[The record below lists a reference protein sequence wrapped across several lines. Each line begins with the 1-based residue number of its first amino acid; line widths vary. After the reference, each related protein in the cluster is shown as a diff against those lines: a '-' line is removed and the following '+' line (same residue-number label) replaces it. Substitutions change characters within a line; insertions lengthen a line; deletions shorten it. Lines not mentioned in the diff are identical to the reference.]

1 MSNTNIE
8 NAICDAVDI
17 LVSKAVEQAGYDRT
31 IQAMVLDCVDASI
44 GKYKIKYQDVVTYA
58 YSTNVDVSYSKNT
71 MVYVLIP
78 GNDNG
83 KDKTILGAVKKLGL
97 DYITVVDDADRYD
110 LDGTNI
116 IRQEGE
122 IGLSSYDGY
131 QTKHTVTIYDK
142 DSLDDQLNIDIRGAE
157 LYLKNNDN
165 ILCGAHVRTNLP
177 VAQRRQGNYGIIF
190 TLEFTNNVI
199 KTYILDIDA
208 IQGNPYQQSGKTR
221 QYRIF
226 PIDSENFVSINK
238 IELFVAQFPDNPEN
252 KKEPYDIF
260 FSQIELCGVYEYPE
274 SDLNSCHLSLL
285 TPQDR
290 YFDNINTKD
299 KTVQAQVRVKG
310 KVVDNTDIQF
320 YWFVESALIQVNSP
334 YYNSRGGVGWKC
346 INDKTGGAFD
356 SSKDKITIKKTEV
369 LAKELRYKCIAVYN
383 DIAMEAIVDI
393 VNYDAEYSI
402 ELYTSTGAVNFLPS
416 DESPSI
422 ECQVFDKNGV
432 LYNKTD
438 FAYYWGYE
446 EGGYQYSANDEEVD
460 LNIYKQVNLVT
471 INGFRT
477 YRCSVYSAVTLDLI
491 GTARINISNTLV
503 DEENMFFVRINDGQK
518 AFVYSESGIAP
529 TKDVQSPLTLT
540 PLSYVIL
547 NGAGNELEEE
557 EAKKWQPT
565 WKIPSSRTMLT
576 APNYSDGIV
585 SEEYTSYIG
594 KPTFSYDILDK
605 FDIKKDKNNIILEL
619 NNDELGKKIFAETSF
634 IFTKQGAAGTNGTEY
649 LVVVKPNGKF
659 DGVNEV
665 PKFAELSNRGFNFN
679 YENSLG
685 YLKAELY
692 KNGELIYTSIPK
704 VGEKTTSGVSTEGLP
719 ISATWSV
726 AKEKDDLSNL
736 IIDDGSWTVTK
747 PSSADY
753 SNEQKNN
760 KHNIVKVMFKYGD
773 SNVTEYYGFG
783 SVITKYCYSG
793 YDIQYVPYSG
803 FTDVLYASDGENP
816 KYASDPFELKVYYNN
831 KDVTDKRSYNWMILG
846 KNQNIK
852 FITKYDNGSYVE
864 DPEKQPGGI
873 LNGPS
878 HLFKVADKF
887 NGLDTDDAILVSIPQ
902 VGWIRIPVH
911 FSLDRFGNRG
921 INGWDG
927 NSITLDE
934 ENGIILAPQV
944 GSGYKD
950 ANNKFNGVLMGTV
963 KEYNSPATE
972 NGLFGFSEGTRSF
985 FVSSDNGKV
994 VLGKTGQGQIII
1006 DPGKDEYGRRKGA
1019 SIRSGNYD
1027 NIPDGDVNNS
1037 YIEYQYED
1045 PDTGVLNNHR
1055 FSSSDGMLQ
1064 VDAGTGVHNQG
1075 MIINLEIPY
1084 IHFGTGNFAVTP
1096 EGYMVAKGGGSIAG
1110 WKIGNNSLYKE
1121 TSEEGNTV
1129 GINSKWTETN
1139 KKAFWAGL
1147 DSYEIKSDSAGNP
1160 QKIYHPY
1167 FCVDWNGQLTAYN
1180 AVLMDI
1186 YTEKLKI
1193 GDENTYWEIY
1203 NNRLY
1208 HTGGNLSV
1216 EIRKD
1221 LLYVE
1226 DIISVQDDYFSVG
1239 KEVLKYQVLNNNIAT
1254 FNIKGA
1260 SDELQFT
1267 SSQTRD
1273 GGWSIGDNFGFF
1285 MRNTH
1290 FKSVTSLPSNP
1301 DPNTYYFIR
1310 E

>member
-346 INDKTGGAFD
+346 INDKIGGAFD

-383 DIAMEAIVDI
+383 DIAMEAMVDI

-432 LYNKTD
+432 LYDKTD

-518 AFVYSESGIAP
+518 AFVYSESGTAP

-557 EAKKWQPT
+557 EAKKWQPI

-594 KPTFSYDILDK
+594 KPTFSYDILEK

-679 YENSLG
+679 YDNSLG

-736 IIDDGSWTVTK
+736 IIDDNSWTVTK

-864 DPEKQPGGI
+864 DPEKQPGGT

-902 VGWIRIPVH
+902 VGWIRIPIH

-927 NSITLDE
+927 NSITLDKD
-934 ENGIILAPQV
+934 NGIILAPQV
-944 GSGYKD
+944 GAGYKD
-950 ANNKFNGVLMGTV
+950 ANNSFTGVLMGTV
-963 KEYNSPATE
+963 KEYNIPKQE
-972 NGLFGFSEGTRSF
+972 NGLFGFSEGARSF
-985 FVSSDNGKV
+985 FVSADDGKI
-994 VLGKTGQGQIII
+994 VLGKSNCGQIIL
-1006 DPGKDEYGRRKGA
+1006 DPASKNGA
-1019 SIRSGNYD
+1019 IIRSGKYD
-1027 NIPDGDVNNS
+1027 NTGHTSIECIYQTPNGENKNYTFNS
-1037 YIEYQYED
+1037 S
-1045 PDTGVLNNHR
+1045 N
-1055 FSSSDGMLQ
+1055 GMLISALNGGE
-1064 VDAGTGVHNQG
+1064 AGG
-1075 MIINLEIPY
+1075 MIINFDIPY
-1084 IHFGTGNFAVTP
+1084 IHFGNGNFAVTP
-1096 EGYMVAKGGGSIAG
+1096 EGYLIAHGGGSIAG
-1110 WKIGNNSLYKE
+1110 WNIGENRLYKD
-1121 TSEEGNTV
+1121 NV
-1129 GINSKWTETN
+1129 GMSSHWTD
-1139 KKAFWAGL
+1139 KVRKAFWAGL
-1147 DSYEIKSDSAGNP
+1147 DNQYELDEETGKPTDIRK
-1160 QKIYHPY
+1160 PY
-1167 FCVDWNGQLTAYN
+1167 FCVDFDGKLTAYK
-1180 AVLMDI
+1180 AI
-1186 YTEKLKI
+1186 LKQAYIESVQI
-1193 GDENTYWEIY
+1193 GDQY
-1203 NNRLY
+1203 NYCYISKDGISQYIKGHSALFNPDMVG
-1208 HTGGNLSV
+1208 GGNWHLNESEVSGDQWHLS
-1216 EIRKD
+1216 R
-1221 LLYVE
+1221 YG
-1226 DIISVQDDYFSVG
+1226 FSCG
-1239 KEVLKYQVLNNNIAT
+1239 SLMAY
-1254 FNIKGA
+1254 
-1260 SDELQFT
+1260 
-1267 SSQTRD
+1267 RD
-1273 GGWSIGDNFGFF
+1273 NDRGWVIGDGSEDGEF
-1285 MRNTH
+1285 MTWRQIR
-1290 FKSVTSLPSNP
+1290 SVTSPGDEHNVI
-1301 DPNTYYFIR
+1301 YFIKDI
-1310 E
+1310 

>member
-131 QTKHTVTIYDK
+131 QTKHTITIYDK

-334 YYNSRGGVGWKC
+334 YYNSRGGIGWKC

-356 SSKDKITIKKTEV
+356 TSKDKITIKKTEV

-383 DIAMEAIVDI
+383 DIAMEAMVDI

-432 LYNKTD
+432 LYDKTD

-594 KPTFSYDILDK
+594 KPTFSYDILEK

-665 PKFAELSNRGFNFN
+665 PKFAELSNKGFNFN

-692 KNGELIYTSIPK
+692 KNGELIYMSIPK

-736 IIDDGSWTVTK
+736 IIDDGSWTITK

-753 SNEQKNN
+753 SNEQNNN

-783 SVITKYCYSG
+783 SVITKFCYSG

-816 KYASDPFELKVYYNN
+816 KYASDPFKLKVYYND

-927 NSITLDE
+927 NSITLDKD
-934 ENGIILAPQV
+934 NGIILAPQV
-944 GSGYKD
+944 GAGYKD
-950 ANNKFNGVLMGTV
+950 ANNSFTGVLMGTV
-963 KEYNSPATE
+963 KEYNTTKQE
-972 NGLFGFSEGTRSF
+972 NGLFGFHEGARSF
-985 FVSSDNGKV
+985 FVSADDGKII
-994 VLGKTGQGQIII
+994 LGKSNSGQIIL
-1006 DPGKDEYGRRKGA
+1006 DPASKNGA
-1019 SIRSGNYD
+1019 IIRSGNYD
-1027 NIPDGDVNNS
+1027 NTGHTS
-1037 YIEYQYED
+1037 IECIHQTSNGTNEKYTFD
-1045 PDTGVLNNHR
+1045 
-1055 FSSSDGMLQ
+1055 SSDGMLTSSLNGGN
-1064 VDAGTGVHNQG
+1064 AAG
-1075 MIINLEIPY
+1075 MIINFDIPY
-1084 IHFGTGNFAVTP
+1084 IHFGNGNFAVTP
-1096 EGYMVAKGGGSIAG
+1096 EGYLIAHGGGSIAG
-1110 WKIGNNSLYKE
+1110 WNIGENRLYKD
-1121 TSEEGNTV
+1121 NV
-1129 GINSKWTETN
+1129 GMSSHWTE
-1139 KKAFWAGL
+1139 KVRKAFWAGL
-1147 DSYEIKSDSAGNP
+1147 DNQYELDEETGEPTDIRK
-1160 QKIYHPY
+1160 PY
-1167 FCVDWNGQLTAYN
+1167 FCVDFDGKLTAYK
-1180 AVLMDI
+1180 AI
-1186 YTEKLKI
+1186 LKQAYIESVQI
-1193 GDENTYWEIY
+1193 GDQY
-1203 NNRLY
+1203 NYCYISKDGISQYIKGYSALFNPDIVS
-1208 HTGGNLSV
+1208 GGNWHLNESEVSGDQWHLS
-1216 EIRKD
+1216 R
-1221 LLYVE
+1221 YG
-1226 DIISVQDDYFSVG
+1226 FSCG
-1239 KEVLKYQVLNNNIAT
+1239 SLMAY
-1254 FNIKGA
+1254 
-1260 SDELQFT
+1260 
-1267 SSQTRD
+1267 RD
-1273 GGWSIGDNFGFF
+1273 NDRGWVIGDGSDDGEF
-1285 MRNTH
+1285 MTWRQIR
-1290 FKSVTSLPSNP
+1290 SVTSPGDEHNVI
-1301 DPNTYYFIR
+1301 YFIKDI
-1310 E
+1310 

>member
-299 KTVQAQVRVKG
+299 KTVQAKVRVKG

-334 YYNSRGGVGWKC
+334 YYNSRGGIGWKC

-369 LAKELRYKCIAVYN
+369 LAKKLRYKCIAVYN
-383 DIAMEAIVDI
+383 DIAMEATVDI

-402 ELYTSTGAVNFLPS
+402 ELCTSTDAVNFLPS

-432 LYNKTD
+432 LYDKTD

-477 YRCSVYSAVTLDLI
+477 YRCSVYSAATLDLI

-557 EAKKWQPT
+557 EAKKWQPV

-594 KPTFSYDILDK
+594 KPTFSYDILEK

-665 PKFAELSNRGFNFN
+665 PKFAELSNGGFNFN

-736 IIDDGSWTVTK
+736 IIDDNSWTVTK

-753 SNEQKNN
+753 SNEQNNN

-816 KYASDPFELKVYYNN
+816 KYASDPFELKVYYND

-927 NSITLDE
+927 NSITLDKD
-934 ENGIILAPQV
+934 NGIILAPQV

-950 ANNKFNGVLMGTV
+950 ANNSFTGVLMGTV
-963 KEYNSPATE
+963 KEYNTTKQE
-972 NGLFGFSEGTRSF
+972 NGLFGFHEGARSF
-985 FVSSDNGKV
+985 FISADDGKII
-994 VLGKTGQGQIII
+994 LGKSNSGQIIL
-1006 DPGKDEYGRRKGA
+1006 DPANKNGA
-1019 SIRSGNYD
+1019 IIRSGNYD
-1027 NIPDGDVNNS
+1027 NTGHTS
-1037 YIEYQYED
+1037 IECIRQTSNGTNEKYTFD
-1045 PDTGVLNNHR
+1045 
-1055 FSSSDGMLQ
+1055 SSDGMLTSSLNGGN
-1064 VDAGTGVHNQG
+1064 AAG
-1075 MIINLEIPY
+1075 MIINFDIPY
-1084 IHFGTGNFAVTP
+1084 IHFGNGNFAVTP
-1096 EGYMVAKGGGSIAG
+1096 EGYLIAHGGGSIAG
-1110 WKIGNNSLYKE
+1110 WNIGENRLYKD
-1121 TSEEGNTV
+1121 NV
-1129 GINSKWTETN
+1129 GISSHWTE
-1139 KKAFWAGL
+1139 KVRKAFWAGL
-1147 DSYEIKSDSAGNP
+1147 DNEYELDQETGKPSAIR
-1160 QKIYHPY
+1160 KPY
-1167 FCVDWNGQLTAYN
+1167 FCVDFDGQLTAYN
-1180 AVLMDI
+1180 AI
-1186 YTEKLKI
+1186 LKQAYIEDVRI
-1193 GDENTYWEIY
+1193 GSENKYCRMDENGIFYY
-1203 NNRLY
+1203 NSSQGQLILEGGKIEVIDSASTNIQLTPDYILGNGWGLSKNGIIINGVLY
-1208 HTGGNLSV
+1208 SQKIVNGGWTLT
-1216 EIRKD
+1216 D
-1221 LLYVE
+1221 
-1226 DIISVQDDYFSVG
+1226 
-1239 KEVLKYQVLNNNIAT
+1239 NNIGGD
-1254 FNIKGA
+1254 FLQWRNI
-1260 SDELQFT
+1260 E
-1267 SSQTRD
+1267 
-1273 GGWSIGDNFGFF
+1273 
-1285 MRNTH
+1285 
-1290 FKSVTSLPSNP
+1290 SVTALPSNP
-1301 DPNTYYFIR
+1301 SSDVIYFIR

>member
-131 QTKHTVTIYDK
+131 QTKHTITIYDK

-334 YYNSRGGVGWKC
+334 YYNSRGGIGWKC

-356 SSKDKITIKKTEV
+356 TSKDKITIKKTEV

-383 DIAMEAIVDI
+383 DIAMEAMVDI
-393 VNYDAEYSI
+393 VNYDAKYSI

-557 EAKKWQPT
+557 EVKKWQPT

-594 KPTFSYDILDK
+594 KPTFSYDILEK

-665 PKFAELSNRGFNFN
+665 PKFAELSNKGFNFN

-736 IIDDGSWTVTK
+736 IIDDGSWTITK

-753 SNEQKNN
+753 SNEQNNN

-783 SVITKYCYSG
+783 SVITKFCYSG

-816 KYASDPFELKVYYNN
+816 KYASDPFKLKVYYND

-927 NSITLDE
+927 NSITLDKD
-934 ENGIILAPQV
+934 NGIILAPQV
-944 GSGYKD
+944 GAGYKD
-950 ANNKFNGVLMGTV
+950 ANNSFTGVLMGTV
-963 KEYNSPATE
+963 KEYNTTKQE
-972 NGLFGFSEGTRSF
+972 NGLFGFHEGARSF
-985 FVSSDNGKV
+985 FVSADDGKII
-994 VLGKTGQGQIII
+994 LGKSNSGQIIL
-1006 DPGKDEYGRRKGA
+1006 DPASKNGA
-1019 SIRSGNYD
+1019 IIRSGNYD
-1027 NIPDGDVNNS
+1027 NTGHTS
-1037 YIEYQYED
+1037 IECIHQTSNGTNEKYTFD
-1045 PDTGVLNNHR
+1045 
-1055 FSSSDGMLQ
+1055 SSDGMLTSSLNGGN
-1064 VDAGTGVHNQG
+1064 AAG
-1075 MIINLEIPY
+1075 MIINFDIPY
-1084 IHFGTGNFAVTP
+1084 IHFGNGNFAVTP
-1096 EGYMVAKGGGSIAG
+1096 EGYLIAHGGGSIAG
-1110 WKIGNNSLYKE
+1110 WNIGENRLYKD
-1121 TSEEGNTV
+1121 NV
-1129 GINSKWTETN
+1129 GMSSHWTE
-1139 KKAFWAGL
+1139 KVRKAFWAGL
-1147 DSYEIKSDSAGNP
+1147 DNQYELDEETGEPTDIRK
-1160 QKIYHPY
+1160 PY
-1167 FCVDWNGQLTAYN
+1167 FCVDFDGKLTAYK
-1180 AVLMDI
+1180 AI
-1186 YTEKLKI
+1186 LKQAYIESVQI
-1193 GDENTYWEIY
+1193 GDQY
-1203 NNRLY
+1203 NYCYISKDGISQYIKGYSALFNPDIVS
-1208 HTGGNLSV
+1208 GGNWHLNESEVSGDQWHLS
-1216 EIRKD
+1216 R
-1221 LLYVE
+1221 YG
-1226 DIISVQDDYFSVG
+1226 FSCG
-1239 KEVLKYQVLNNNIAT
+1239 SLMAY
-1254 FNIKGA
+1254 
-1260 SDELQFT
+1260 
-1267 SSQTRD
+1267 RD
-1273 GGWSIGDNFGFF
+1273 NDRGWVIGDSSDDGEF
-1285 MRNTH
+1285 MTWRQIR
-1290 FKSVTSLPSNP
+1290 SVTSPGDEHNVI
-1301 DPNTYYFIR
+1301 YFIKDI
-1310 E
+1310 

>member
-190 TLEFTNNVI
+190 TLEFTNNII

-238 IELFVAQFPDNPEN
+238 IELFVAQFPDSPEN

-334 YYNSRGGVGWKC
+334 YYNSRGGIGWKC

-383 DIAMEAIVDI
+383 DVAMEAMVDI

-432 LYNKTD
+432 LYDKTD

-594 KPTFSYDILDK
+594 KPTFSYDILEK

-719 ISATWSV
+719 ILATWSV

-736 IIDDGSWTVTK
+736 IIDDGSWTITK
-747 PSSADY
+747 PSSSDY
-753 SNEQKNN
+753 SNEQNNN
-760 KHNIVKVMFKYGD
+760 KYNIVKVMFKYGD

-864 DPEKQPGGI
+864 DPEKQPGGT

-927 NSITLDE
+927 NSISLDE

-944 GSGYKD
+944 GAGYKD
-950 ANNKFNGVLMGTV
+950 VNNRFTGVLMGTV
-963 KEYNSPATE
+963 KEYNTPKQE
-972 NGLFGFSEGTRSF
+972 NGLFGFSEGARSF
-985 FVSSDNGKV
+985 FVSADDGKI
-994 VLGKTGQGQIII
+994 VLGKSNCGQIIL
-1006 DPGKDEYGRRKGA
+1006 DPASKNGA
-1019 SIRSGNYD
+1019 IIRSGKYD
-1027 NIPDGDVNNS
+1027 NTGHTS
-1037 YIEYQYED
+1037 IECIYQTPNGENKNY
-1045 PDTGVLNNHR
+1045 TFN
-1055 FSSSDGMLQ
+1055 SSDGMLISALNGGE
-1064 VDAGTGVHNQG
+1064 AGG
-1075 MIINLEIPY
+1075 MIINFDIPY
-1084 IHFGTGNFAVTP
+1084 IHFGNGNFAVTP
-1096 EGYMVAKGGGSIAG
+1096 EGYLIAHGGGSIAG
-1110 WKIGNNSLYKE
+1110 WNIGENQLYKD
-1121 TSEEGNTV
+1121 NV
-1129 GINSKWTETN
+1129 GMSSHWTD
-1139 KKAFWAGL
+1139 KVRKAFWAGL
-1147 DSYEIKSDSAGNP
+1147 DNQYELDEETGEPTDIRK
-1160 QKIYHPY
+1160 PY
-1167 FCVDWNGQLTAYN
+1167 FCVDFDGKLTAYK
-1180 AVLMDI
+1180 AI
-1186 YTEKLKI
+1186 LKQAYIESVQI
-1193 GDENTYWEIY
+1193 GDQY
-1203 NNRLY
+1203 NYCYISKDGISQYIKGYSALFNPDMVS
-1208 HTGGNLSV
+1208 GGNWHLNESEVSGDQWHLS
-1216 EIRKD
+1216 
-1221 LLYVE
+1221 
-1226 DIISVQDDYFSVG
+1226 
-1239 KEVLKYQVLNNNIAT
+1239 
-1254 FNIKGA
+1254 
-1260 SDELQFT
+1260 
-1267 SSQTRD
+1267 RD
-1273 GGWSIGDNFGFF
+1273 GFSCGSLMAYRDNDRGWVIGDGSDDGEF
-1285 MRNTH
+1285 MTWRQIR
-1290 FKSVTSLPSNP
+1290 SVTSPGDEHNVI
-1301 DPNTYYFIR
+1301 YFIKDI
-1310 E
+1310 

>member
-190 TLEFTNNVI
+190 TLEFTNNII

-290 YFDNINTKD
+290 YFDNVNTKD

-346 INDKTGGAFD
+346 INDKIGGAFD

-383 DIAMEAIVDI
+383 DIAMEATVDI

-432 LYNKTD
+432 LYDKTD

-557 EAKKWQPT
+557 EAKKWQPV

-594 KPTFSYDILDK
+594 KPTFSYDILEK

-736 IIDDGSWTVTK
+736 IIDDGSWTITK

-753 SNEQKNN
+753 SNEQNNN
-760 KHNIVKVMFKYGD
+760 KYNIVKVMFKYGD

-816 KYASDPFELKVYYNN
+816 KYASDPFELKVYYND

-934 ENGIILAPQV
+934 DNGIILAPQV
-944 GSGYKD
+944 GAGYKD
-950 ANNKFNGVLMGTV
+950 ANNRFTGVLMGTV
-963 KEYNSPATE
+963 KEYNTTKQE
-972 NGLFGFSEGTRSF
+972 NGLFGFSEGARSF
-985 FVSSDNGKV
+985 FVSADDGKI
-994 VLGKTGQGQIII
+994 VLGKSNCGQIIL
-1006 DPGKDEYGRRKGA
+1006 DPASKNGA
-1019 SIRSGNYD
+1019 IIRSGKYD
-1027 NIPDGDVNNS
+1027 NTGHTS
-1037 YIEYQYED
+1037 IECIYQTPNGENKNY
-1045 PDTGVLNNHR
+1045 TFN
-1055 FSSSDGMLQ
+1055 SSDGMLISALNGGE
-1064 VDAGTGVHNQG
+1064 AGG
-1075 MIINLEIPY
+1075 MIINFDIPY
-1084 IHFGTGNFAVTP
+1084 IHFGNGNFAVTP
-1096 EGYMVAKGGGSIAG
+1096 EGYLIAHGGGSIAG
-1110 WKIGNNSLYKE
+1110 WNIGENQLYKD
-1121 TSEEGNTV
+1121 NV
-1129 GINSKWTETN
+1129 GMSSHWTD
-1139 KKAFWAGL
+1139 KVRKAFWAGL
-1147 DSYEIKSDSAGNP
+1147 DNQYELDEETGEPTDIRK
-1160 QKIYHPY
+1160 PY
-1167 FCVDWNGQLTAYN
+1167 FCVDFDGKLTAYK
-1180 AVLMDI
+1180 AI
-1186 YTEKLKI
+1186 LKQAYIESVQI
-1193 GDENTYWEIY
+1193 GDQY
-1203 NNRLY
+1203 NYCYISKDGISQYIKGHSALFNPDMVS
-1208 HTGGNLSV
+1208 GGNWHLNESEVSGDQWHLS
-1216 EIRKD
+1216 K
-1221 LLYVE
+1221 YG
-1226 DIISVQDDYFSVG
+1226 FSCG
-1239 KEVLKYQVLNNNIAT
+1239 SLMAY
-1254 FNIKGA
+1254 
-1260 SDELQFT
+1260 
-1267 SSQTRD
+1267 RD
-1273 GGWSIGDNFGFF
+1273 NDRGWVIGDGSEDGEF
-1285 MRNTH
+1285 MTWRQIR
-1290 FKSVTSLPSNP
+1290 SVTSPGDEHNVI
-1301 DPNTYYFIR
+1301 YFIKDI
-1310 E
+1310 

>member
-110 LDGTNI
+110 LDGTNV

-226 PIDSENFVSINK
+226 PIDSKNFVSINK

-274 SDLNSCHLSLL
+274 NDLNSCHLSLL

-334 YYNSRGGVGWKC
+334 YYNSRGGIGWKC

-383 DIAMEAIVDI
+383 DIAMEATVDI

-477 YRCSVYSAVTLDLI
+477 YRCSVYSAATLDLI

-594 KPTFSYDILDK
+594 KPTFSYDILEK

-726 AKEKDDLSNL
+726 AKEKNDLSNL
-736 IIDDGSWTVTK
+736 IIDDGSWTITK
-747 PSSADY
+747 PSSSDY
-753 SNEQKNN
+753 SNEQNNN

-816 KYASDPFELKVYYNN
+816 KYASDPFELKVYYND

-864 DPEKQPGGI
+864 DPEKQPGGT

-927 NSITLDE
+927 NSITLDKD
-934 ENGIILAPQV
+934 NGIILAPQV
-944 GSGYKD
+944 GAGYKD
-950 ANNKFNGVLMGTV
+950 AHNSFTGVLMGAV
-963 KEYNSPATE
+963 KEYNTPKPE
-972 NGLFGFSEGTRSF
+972 NGLFGFHNGAKSF
-985 FVSSDNGKV
+985 SISAENGKII
-994 VLGKTGQGQIII
+994 LGKSDSGQIIL
-1006 DPGKDEYGRRKGA
+1006 DPANTKGA
-1019 SIRSGNYD
+1019 MIRSGNYD
-1027 NIPDGDVNNS
+1027 NTGHTS
-1037 YIEYQYED
+1037 IECIRQTSNGTNEKYTFD
-1045 PDTGVLNNHR
+1045 
-1055 FSSSDGMLQ
+1055 SSDGMLTSSLNGGN
-1064 VDAGTGVHNQG
+1064 AAG
-1075 MIINLEIPY
+1075 MIINFDIPY
-1084 IHFGTGNFAVTP
+1084 IHFGNGNFAVTP
-1096 EGYMVAKGGGSIAG
+1096 EGYLIAHGGGSIAG
-1110 WKIGNNSLYKE
+1110 WNIGENQLYKD
-1121 TSEEGNTV
+1121 NV
-1129 GINSKWTETN
+1129 GMSSHWTD
-1139 KKAFWAGL
+1139 KVRKAFWAGL
-1147 DSYEIKSDSAGNP
+1147 DNQYELDEETGEPTDIRK
-1160 QKIYHPY
+1160 PY
-1167 FCVDWNGQLTAYN
+1167 FCVDFDGKLTAYK
-1180 AVLMDI
+1180 AI
-1186 YTEKLKI
+1186 LKQAYIESVQI
-1193 GDENTYWEIY
+1193 GDQY
-1203 NNRLY
+1203 NYCYISKDGISQYIKGYSALFNPD
-1208 HTGGNLSV
+1208 TVSGGNWHLNKSEVSGDQWHLS
-1216 EIRKD
+1216 R
-1221 LLYVE
+1221 YG
-1226 DIISVQDDYFSVG
+1226 FSCG
-1239 KEVLKYQVLNNNIAT
+1239 SLMAY
-1254 FNIKGA
+1254 
-1260 SDELQFT
+1260 
-1267 SSQTRD
+1267 RD
-1273 GGWSIGDNFGFF
+1273 NDRGWVIGDGSDDGEF
-1285 MRNTH
+1285 MTWRQIR
-1290 FKSVTSLPSNP
+1290 SVTSPGDEHNVI
-1301 DPNTYYFIR
+1301 YFIKDI
-1310 E
+1310 

>member
-238 IELFVAQFPDNPEN
+238 IELFVAQFPDSPEN

-334 YYNSRGGVGWKC
+334 YYNSRGGIGWKC

-383 DIAMEAIVDI
+383 DVAMEAMVDI

-432 LYNKTD
+432 LYDKTD

-594 KPTFSYDILDK
+594 KPTFSYDILEK

-719 ISATWSV
+719 ILATWSV

-736 IIDDGSWTVTK
+736 IIDDGSWTITK
-747 PSSADY
+747 PSSSDY

-864 DPEKQPGGI
+864 DPEKQPGGT

-927 NSITLDE
+927 NSISLDE

-944 GSGYKD
+944 GAGYKD
-950 ANNKFNGVLMGTV
+950 VNNRFTGVLMGTV
-963 KEYNSPATE
+963 KEYNTPKQE
-972 NGLFGFSEGTRSF
+972 NGLFGFSEGARSF
-985 FVSSDNGKV
+985 FVSADDGKI
-994 VLGKTGQGQIII
+994 VLGKSNCGQIIL
-1006 DPGKDEYGRRKGA
+1006 DPASKNGA
-1019 SIRSGNYD
+1019 IIRSGKYD
-1027 NIPDGDVNNS
+1027 NTGHTS
-1037 YIEYQYED
+1037 IECIYQTPNGENKNY
-1045 PDTGVLNNHR
+1045 TFN
-1055 FSSSDGMLQ
+1055 SSDGMLISALNGGE
-1064 VDAGTGVHNQG
+1064 AGG
-1075 MIINLEIPY
+1075 MIINFDIPY
-1084 IHFGTGNFAVTP
+1084 IHFGNGNFAVTP
-1096 EGYMVAKGGGSIAG
+1096 EGYLIAHGGGSIAG
-1110 WKIGNNSLYKE
+1110 WNIGENQLYKD
-1121 TSEEGNTV
+1121 NV
-1129 GINSKWTETN
+1129 GMSSHWTD
-1139 KKAFWAGL
+1139 KVRKAFWAGL
-1147 DSYEIKSDSAGNP
+1147 DNQYELDEETGEPTDIRK
-1160 QKIYHPY
+1160 PY
-1167 FCVDWNGQLTAYN
+1167 FCVDFDGKLTAYK
-1180 AVLMDI
+1180 AI
-1186 YTEKLKI
+1186 LKQAYIESVQI
-1193 GDENTYWEIY
+1193 GDQY
-1203 NNRLY
+1203 NYCYISKDGISQYIKGYSALFNPDMVS
-1208 HTGGNLSV
+1208 GGNWHLNESEVSGDQWHLS
-1216 EIRKD
+1216 
-1221 LLYVE
+1221 
-1226 DIISVQDDYFSVG
+1226 
-1239 KEVLKYQVLNNNIAT
+1239 
-1254 FNIKGA
+1254 
-1260 SDELQFT
+1260 
-1267 SSQTRD
+1267 RD
-1273 GGWSIGDNFGFF
+1273 GFSCGSLMAYRDNDRGWVIGDGSDDGEF
-1285 MRNTH
+1285 MTWRQIR
-1290 FKSVTSLPSNP
+1290 SVTSPGDEHNVI
-1301 DPNTYYFIR
+1301 YFIKDI
-1310 E
+1310 

>member
-334 YYNSRGGVGWKC
+334 YYNSRGGIGWKC

-383 DIAMEAIVDI
+383 DIAMEAMVDI

-402 ELYTSTGAVNFLPS
+402 KLYTSTNTINFLPS

-477 YRCSVYSAVTLDLI
+477 YRCSVYSAATLDLI

-518 AFVYSESGIAP
+518 AFVYSESGTAP

-557 EAKKWQPT
+557 EAKKWQPV

-585 SEEYTSYIG
+585 SDEYTSYIG
-594 KPTFSYDILDK
+594 KPTFSYDILEK

-619 NNDELGKKIFAETSF
+619 NNAELGKKIFAETSF

-736 IIDDGSWTVTK
+736 IIDDNSWTVTK

-753 SNEQKNN
+753 SNEQNNN

-816 KYASDPFELKVYYNN
+816 KYASDPFELKVYYND

-927 NSITLDE
+927 NSITLDKD
-934 ENGIILAPQV
+934 NGTILAPQV

-950 ANNKFNGVLMGTV
+950 ANNSFTGVLMGTV
-963 KEYNSPATE
+963 KEYNTTKQE
-972 NGLFGFSEGTRSF
+972 NGLFGFHEGARSF
-985 FVSSDNGKV
+985 FISADDGKII
-994 VLGKTGQGQIII
+994 LGKSNSGQIIL
-1006 DPGKDEYGRRKGA
+1006 DPANKNGA
-1019 SIRSGNYD
+1019 IIRSGNYD
-1027 NIPDGDVNNS
+1027 NTGHTS
-1037 YIEYQYED
+1037 IECIRQTSNGTNEKYTFD
-1045 PDTGVLNNHR
+1045 
-1055 FSSSDGMLQ
+1055 SSDGMLTSSLNGGN
-1064 VDAGTGVHNQG
+1064 AAG
-1075 MIINLEIPY
+1075 MIINFDIPY
-1084 IHFGTGNFAVTP
+1084 IHFGNGNFAVTP
-1096 EGYMVAKGGGSIAG
+1096 EGYLIAHGGGSIAG
-1110 WKIGNNSLYKE
+1110 WNIGENMLYKD
-1121 TSEEGNTV
+1121 NV
-1129 GINSKWTETN
+1129 GINSHWTN
-1139 KKAFWAGL
+1139 KVRKAFWAGL
-1147 DSYEIKSDSAGNP
+1147 DNKYELDQETGKPSAIR
-1160 QKIYHPY
+1160 KPY
-1167 FCVDWNGQLTAYN
+1167 FCVDFDGQLTAYN
-1180 AVLMDI
+1180 AI
-1186 YTEKLKI
+1186 LKQAYIEDVRI
-1193 GDENTYWEIY
+1193 GSENKYCRMDENGIFYY
-1203 NNRLY
+1203 NSSQGQLILEGGKIEVIDNASTNIQLTPDYILGNGWGLSKNGIIINGVLY
-1208 HTGGNLSV
+1208 SQKTVNGGWTLT
-1216 EIRKD
+1216 D
-1221 LLYVE
+1221 
-1226 DIISVQDDYFSVG
+1226 
-1239 KEVLKYQVLNNNIAT
+1239 NNIGGD
-1254 FNIKGA
+1254 FLQWRNI
-1260 SDELQFT
+1260 E
-1267 SSQTRD
+1267 
-1273 GGWSIGDNFGFF
+1273 
-1285 MRNTH
+1285 
-1290 FKSVTSLPSNP
+1290 SVTALPSNP
-1301 DPNTYYFIR
+1301 SSDVIYFIR

>member
-334 YYNSRGGVGWKC
+334 YYNSRGGIGWKC

-383 DIAMEAIVDI
+383 DIAMEAMVDI

-432 LYNKTD
+432 LYDKTD

-477 YRCSVYSAVTLDLI
+477 YRCSVYSAATLDLI

-557 EAKKWQPT
+557 ESKKWQPV

-594 KPTFSYDILDK
+594 KPTFSYDILEK

-619 NNDELGKKIFAETSF
+619 NNAELGKKIFAETSF

-726 AKEKDDLSNL
+726 AKEKDDLISNL
-736 IIDDGSWTVTK
+736 SDLTLDVIATK
-747 PSSADY
+747 
-753 SNEQKNN
+753 E
-760 KHNIVKVMFKYGD
+760 IFKGHI
-773 SNVTEYYGFG
+773 SISLT
-783 SVITKYCYSG
+783 
-793 YDIQYVPYSG
+793 
-803 FTDVLYASDGENP
+803 
-816 KYASDPFELKVYYNN
+816 KYASGNAVIFGLLQNHPPQITVMN
-831 KDVTDKRSYNWMILG
+831 KKI
-846 KNQNIK
+846 
-852 FITKYDNGSYVE
+852 
-864 DPEKQPGGI
+864 
-873 LNGPS
+873 
-878 HLFKVADKF
+878 
-887 NGLDTDDAILVSIPQ
+887 
-902 VGWIRIPVH
+902 
-911 FSLDRFGNRG
+911 
-921 INGWDG
+921 IN
-927 NSITLDE
+927 ITL
-934 ENGIILAPQV
+934 L
-944 GSGYKD
+944 
-950 ANNKFNGVLMGTV
+950 
-963 KEYNSPATE
+963 
-972 NGLFGFSEGTRSF
+972 RSC
-985 FVSSDNGKV
+985 
-994 VLGKTGQGQIII
+994 
-1006 DPGKDEYGRRKGA
+1006 
-1019 SIRSGNYD
+1019 
-1027 NIPDGDVNNS
+1027 
-1037 YIEYQYED
+1037 
-1045 PDTGVLNNHR
+1045 LN
-1055 FSSSDGMLQ
+1055 
-1064 VDAGTGVHNQG
+1064 
-1075 MIINLEIPY
+1075 
-1084 IHFGTGNFAVTP
+1084 
-1096 EGYMVAKGGGSIAG
+1096 MVI
-1110 WKIGNNSLYKE
+1110 
-1121 TSEEGNTV
+1121 V
-1129 GINSKWTETN
+1129 
-1139 KKAFWAGL
+1139 
-1147 DSYEIKSDSAGNP
+1147 
-1160 QKIYHPY
+1160 
-1167 FCVDWNGQLTAYN
+1167 
-1180 AVLMDI
+1180 M
-1186 YTEKLKI
+1186 
-1193 GDENTYWEIY
+1193 
-1203 NNRLY
+1203 
-1208 HTGGNLSV
+1208 
-1216 EIRKD
+1216 
-1221 LLYVE
+1221 
-1226 DIISVQDDYFSVG
+1226 
-1239 KEVLKYQVLNNNIAT
+1239 
-1254 FNIKGA
+1254 
-1260 SDELQFT
+1260 
-1267 SSQTRD
+1267 
-1273 GGWSIGDNFGFF
+1273 
-1285 MRNTH
+1285 
-1290 FKSVTSLPSNP
+1290 
-1301 DPNTYYFIR
+1301 
-1310 E
+1310 

>member
-177 VAQRRQGNYGIIF
+177 VAQRRQGSYGIIF

-238 IELFVAQFPDNPEN
+238 IELFVTQFPDNPEN

-334 YYNSRGGVGWKC
+334 YYNSRGGIGWKC

-383 DIAMEAIVDI
+383 DIAMEAMVDI

-432 LYNKTD
+432 LYDKTD

-477 YRCSVYSAVTLDLI
+477 YRCSVYSAVTLNLI

-557 EAKKWQPT
+557 EAKKWQPV

-594 KPTFSYDILDK
+594 KPTFSYDILEK

-704 VGEKTTSGVSTEGLP
+704 VGEKTTSGISTEGLP

-736 IIDDGSWTVTK
+736 IIDDGSWTITK
-747 PSSADY
+747 PSSSDY

-816 KYASDPFELKVYYNN
+816 KYASDPFELKVYYND

-864 DPEKQPGGI
+864 DPEKQPGST

-927 NSITLDE
+927 NSITLDKD
-934 ENGIILAPQV
+934 NGIILAPQV
-944 GSGYKD
+944 GAGYKD
-950 ANNKFNGVLMGTV
+950 ANNSFTGVLMGTV
-963 KEYNSPATE
+963 KEYNTTKQE
-972 NGLFGFSEGTRSF
+972 NGLFGFHEGARSF
-985 FVSSDNGKV
+985 FVSADDGKII
-994 VLGKTGQGQIII
+994 LGKSNSGQIIL
-1006 DPGKDEYGRRKGA
+1006 DPASKNGA
-1019 SIRSGNYD
+1019 IIRSGNYD
-1027 NIPDGDVNNS
+1027 NTGHTS
-1037 YIEYQYED
+1037 IECIRQTSNGTNEKYTFD
-1045 PDTGVLNNHR
+1045 
-1055 FSSSDGMLQ
+1055 SSDGMLTSSLNGGN
-1064 VDAGTGVHNQG
+1064 AAG
-1075 MIINLEIPY
+1075 MIINFDIPY
-1084 IHFGTGNFAVTP
+1084 IHFGNGNFAVTP
-1096 EGYMVAKGGGSIAG
+1096 EGYLIAHGGGSIAG
-1110 WKIGNNSLYKE
+1110 WNIGENQLYKD
-1121 TSEEGNTV
+1121 NV
-1129 GINSKWTETN
+1129 GMSSHWTD
-1139 KKAFWAGL
+1139 KVRKAFWAGL
-1147 DSYEIKSDSAGNP
+1147 DNQYELDEETGEPTDIRK
-1160 QKIYHPY
+1160 PY
-1167 FCVDWNGQLTAYN
+1167 FCVDFDGKLTAYK
-1180 AVLMDI
+1180 AI
-1186 YTEKLKI
+1186 LKQAYIESVQI
-1193 GDENTYWEIY
+1193 GDQY
-1203 NNRLY
+1203 NYCYISKDGISQYIKGYSALFNPDVVS
-1208 HTGGNLSV
+1208 GGNWHLNESEVSGDQWHLS
-1216 EIRKD
+1216 R
-1221 LLYVE
+1221 YG
-1226 DIISVQDDYFSVG
+1226 FSCG
-1239 KEVLKYQVLNNNIAT
+1239 SLMAY
-1254 FNIKGA
+1254 
-1260 SDELQFT
+1260 
-1267 SSQTRD
+1267 RD
-1273 GGWSIGDNFGFF
+1273 NDRGWVIGDGSDDGEF
-1285 MRNTH
+1285 MTWRQIR
-1290 FKSVTSLPSNP
+1290 SVTSPGDEHNVI
-1301 DPNTYYFIR
+1301 YFIKDI
-1310 E
+1310 

>member
-190 TLEFTNNVI
+190 TLEFTNNII

-238 IELFVAQFPDNPEN
+238 IELFVAQFPDSPEN

-334 YYNSRGGVGWKC
+334 YYNSRGGIGWKC

-356 SSKDKITIKKTEV
+356 TSKDKITIKKTEV

-383 DIAMEAIVDI
+383 DIAMEAMVDI

-446 EGGYQYSANDEEVD
+446 EGDYQYSANDEEVD

-594 KPTFSYDILDK
+594 KPTFSYDILEK

-665 PKFAELSNRGFNFN
+665 PKLAELSNRGFNFN

-719 ISATWSV
+719 ISATWSI

-831 KDVTDKRSYNWMILG
+831 KDITDKRSYNWMILG

-864 DPEKQPGGI
+864 DPEKQPGGT

-902 VGWIRIPVH
+902 VGWIRIPIH

-927 NSITLDE
+927 NSITLDKD
-934 ENGIILAPQV
+934 NGIILAPQV
-944 GSGYKD
+944 GAGYKD
-950 ANNKFNGVLMGTV
+950 ANNSFTGVLMGTV
-963 KEYNSPATE
+963 KEYNTTKQE
-972 NGLFGFSEGTRSF
+972 NGLFGFHEGARSF
-985 FVSSDNGKV
+985 FVSADDGKII
-994 VLGKTGQGQIII
+994 LGKSNSGQIIL
-1006 DPGKDEYGRRKGA
+1006 DPASKNGA
-1019 SIRSGNYD
+1019 IIRSGNYD
-1027 NIPDGDVNNS
+1027 NTGHTS
-1037 YIEYQYED
+1037 IECIRQTSNGTNEKYTFD
-1045 PDTGVLNNHR
+1045 
-1055 FSSSDGMLQ
+1055 SSDGMLTSSLNGGN
-1064 VDAGTGVHNQG
+1064 AAG
-1075 MIINLEIPY
+1075 MIINFDIPY
-1084 IHFGTGNFAVTP
+1084 IHFGNGNFAVTP
-1096 EGYMVAKGGGSIAG
+1096 EGYLIAHGGGSIAG
-1110 WKIGNNSLYKE
+1110 WNIGENQLYKD
-1121 TSEEGNTV
+1121 NV
-1129 GINSKWTETN
+1129 GMSSHWTD
-1139 KKAFWAGL
+1139 KVRQAFWAGL
-1147 DSYEIKSDSAGNP
+1147 DNQYELDEETGEPTDIRK
-1160 QKIYHPY
+1160 PY
-1167 FCVDWNGQLTAYN
+1167 FCVDFDGKLTAYK
-1180 AVLMDI
+1180 AI
-1186 YTEKLKI
+1186 LKQAYIESVQI
-1193 GDENTYWEIY
+1193 GDQY
-1203 NNRLY
+1203 NYCYISKDGISQYIKGYSALFNPD
-1208 HTGGNLSV
+1208 TVSGGNWHLNESEVSGDQWHLS
-1216 EIRKD
+1216 
-1221 LLYVE
+1221 
-1226 DIISVQDDYFSVG
+1226 
-1239 KEVLKYQVLNNNIAT
+1239 
-1254 FNIKGA
+1254 
-1260 SDELQFT
+1260 
-1267 SSQTRD
+1267 RD
-1273 GGWSIGDNFGFF
+1273 GFSCGSLMAYRDNDRGWVIGDDSDDGEF
-1285 MRNTH
+1285 MKWRQIR
-1290 FKSVTSLPSNP
+1290 SVTSPGDEHNVI
-1301 DPNTYYFIR
+1301 YFIKDI
-1310 E
+1310 

>member
-97 DYITVVDDADRYD
+97 DYITVIDDADRYD

-131 QTKHTVTIYDK
+131 QTKHTITIYDK

-238 IELFVAQFPDNPEN
+238 IELFVAQFPDSPEN

-334 YYNSRGGVGWKC
+334 YYNSRGGIGWKC

-356 SSKDKITIKKTEV
+356 TSKDKITIKKTEV

-383 DIAMEAIVDI
+383 DIAMEAMVDI

-432 LYNKTD
+432 LYDKTD

-529 TKDVQSPLTLT
+529 TKDIQSPLTLT

-557 EAKKWQPT
+557 EAKKWQPV

-594 KPTFSYDILDK
+594 KPTFSYDILEK

-665 PKFAELSNRGFNFN
+665 PKFAELSNKGFNFN

-736 IIDDGSWTVTK
+736 IIDDGSWTITK

-753 SNEQKNN
+753 SNEQQNN
-760 KHNIVKVMFKYGD
+760 KYNIVKVMFKYGD

-816 KYASDPFELKVYYNN
+816 KYASDPFELKVYYND

-864 DPEKQPGGI
+864 DPKKQPGGT

-927 NSITLDE
+927 NSITLDKD
-934 ENGIILAPQV
+934 NGIILAPQV
-944 GSGYKD
+944 GAGYKD
-950 ANNKFNGVLMGTV
+950 ANNSFTGVLMGTV
-963 KEYNSPATE
+963 KEYNTTKQE
-972 NGLFGFSEGTRSF
+972 NGLFGFHKGARSF
-985 FVSSDNGKV
+985 FVSADNGYV
-994 VLGKTGQGQIII
+994 SLGKTGHGQVIINPAN
-1006 DPGKDEYGRRKGA
+1006 DKGA
-1019 SIRSGNYD
+1019 IIQSGNYD
-1027 NIPDGDVNNS
+1027 NTDNTSIS
-1037 YIEYQYED
+1037 YED
-1045 PDTGVLNNHR
+1045 RIGNHKIYNFDR
-1055 FSSSDGMLQ
+1055 VSSIFGKNSGL
-1064 VDAGTGVHNQG
+1064 
-1075 MIINLEIPY
+1075 IINLEKPY
-1084 IHFGTGNFAVTP
+1084 IHFGSGNFAVT
-1096 EGYMVAKGGGSIAG
+1096 EDGYLYARGGGQIAG
-1110 WKIGNNSLYKE
+1110 WNIGEYELWSGNVGMNSTPRGKE
-1121 TSEEGNTV
+1121 NL
-1129 GINSKWTETN
+1129 
-1139 KKAFWAGL
+1139 KAFWAGVEEL
-1147 DSYEIKSDSAGNP
+1147 DKENDSRP
-1160 QKIYHPY
+1160 KKPY
-1167 FCVDWNGQLTAYN
+1167 FCVDHEGKLTAYKAYLNEADIGWATIKDVNIEN
-1180 AVLMDI
+1180 ASIELAHIKQAYVDQL
-1186 YTEKLKI
+1186 ELGKI
-1193 GDENTYWEIY
+1193 NDYWEF
-1203 NNRLY
+1203 
-1208 HTGGNLSV
+1208 
-1216 EIRKD
+1216 
-1221 LLYVE
+1221 
-1226 DIISVQDDYFSVG
+1226 SVQEF
-1239 KEVLKYQVLNNNIAT
+1239 KTINNNI
-1254 FNIKGA
+1254 GMGVLP
-1260 SDELQFT
+1260 D
-1267 SSQTRD
+1267 
-1273 GGWSIGDNFGFF
+1273 
-1285 MRNTH
+1285 NTH
-1290 FKSVTSLPSNP
+1290 TFFSMRDNNNISLDILRGGEGIEAFSISRSNP
-1301 DPNTYYFIR
+1301 HANGADYVMWRSHFQSMTQSEYDSSPKYEDTYYFIHD
-1310 E
+1310 

>member
-334 YYNSRGGVGWKC
+334 YYNSRGGIGWKC

-356 SSKDKITIKKTEV
+356 TSKDKITIKKTEV

-383 DIAMEAIVDI
+383 DIAMEAMVDI
-393 VNYDAEYSI
+393 VNYDAVYSI

-432 LYNKTD
+432 LYDKTD

-557 EAKKWQPT
+557 EAKKWQPV

-594 KPTFSYDILDK
+594 KPTFSYDILEK

-719 ISATWSV
+719 ISATWSI

-753 SNEQKNN
+753 SNEQNNN

-816 KYASDPFELKVYYNN
+816 KYTSDPFELKVYYNN

-852 FITKYDNGSYVE
+852 IITKYDNGSYVE
-864 DPEKQPGGI
+864 DPEKQPGGT

-927 NSITLDE
+927 NSITLDKD
-934 ENGIILAPQV
+934 NGIILAPQV
-944 GSGYKD
+944 GAGYKD
-950 ANNKFNGVLMGTV
+950 ANNSFTGVLMGTV
-963 KEYNSPATE
+963 KEYNTTKQE
-972 NGLFGFSEGTRSF
+972 NGLFGFHEGARSF
-985 FVSSDNGKV
+985 FISADDGKII
-994 VLGKTGQGQIII
+994 LGKSNSGQIIL
-1006 DPGKDEYGRRKGA
+1006 DPASKNGA
-1019 SIRSGNYD
+1019 IIRSGNYD
-1027 NIPDGDVNNS
+1027 NTGHTS
-1037 YIEYQYED
+1037 IECIRQTSNGTNEKYTFD
-1045 PDTGVLNNHR
+1045 
-1055 FSSSDGMLQ
+1055 SSDGMLTSSLNGGN
-1064 VDAGTGVHNQG
+1064 AAG
-1075 MIINLEIPY
+1075 MIINFDIPY
-1084 IHFGTGNFAVTP
+1084 IHFGNGNFAVTP
-1096 EGYMVAKGGGSIAG
+1096 EGYLIAHGGGSIAG
-1110 WKIGNNSLYKE
+1110 WNIGENRLYKD
-1121 TSEEGNTV
+1121 NV
-1129 GINSKWTETN
+1129 GMSSHWTD
-1139 KKAFWAGL
+1139 KVRKAFWAGL
-1147 DSYEIKSDSAGNP
+1147 DNEYELDDETGKPSDIR
-1160 QKIYHPY
+1160 KPY
-1167 FCVDWNGQLTAYN
+1167 FCVDFDGKLTAYN
-1180 AVLMDI
+1180 AILKQAYIEDVRIGNESKYWTIDKDNITLYQGGSYQLGIGKDGISGKEWGIGEDVLHIKGVWLDQQ
-1186 YTEKLKI
+1186 
-1193 GDENTYWEIY
+1193 G
-1203 NNRLY
+1203 
-1208 HTGGNLSV
+1208 
-1216 EIRKD
+1216 
-1221 LLYVE
+1221 
-1226 DIISVQDDYFSVG
+1226 FSVG
-1239 KEVLKYQVLNNNIAT
+1239 TLAMQKENN
-1254 FNIKGA
+1254 
-1260 SDELQFT
+1260 
-1267 SSQTRD
+1267 
-1273 GGWSIGDNFGFF
+1273 GWSISDGTDGGSFLQWKNIQ
-1285 MRNTH
+1285 
-1290 FKSVTSLPSNP
+1290 SVTALPSNP
-1301 DPNTYYFIR
+1301 SADVIYFIR

>member
-320 YWFVESALIQVNSP
+320 YWFVESALIQANSP

-383 DIAMEAIVDI
+383 DIAMEAMVDI

-402 ELYTSTGAVNFLPS
+402 ELYTSTGAINFLPS

-432 LYNKTD
+432 LYDKTD

-557 EAKKWQPT
+557 EAKKWQPV

-594 KPTFSYDILDK
+594 KPTFSYDILEK

-736 IIDDGSWTVTK
+736 IIDDGSWTITK
-747 PSSADY
+747 PSSSDY
-753 SNEQKNN
+753 SNEQNNN
-760 KHNIVKVMFKYGD
+760 KYNIVKVMFKYGD

-783 SVITKYCYSG
+783 SIITKYCYSG

-816 KYASDPFELKVYYNN
+816 KYASDPFELKVYYND

-864 DPEKQPGGI
+864 DPEKQPGGT

-927 NSITLDE
+927 NSITLDKD
-934 ENGIILAPQV
+934 NGIILAPQV
-944 GSGYKD
+944 GAGYKD
-950 ANNKFNGVLMGTV
+950 ANNSFTGVLMGTV
-963 KEYNSPATE
+963 KEYNTTKQE
-972 NGLFGFSEGTRSF
+972 NGLFGFHKGARSF
-985 FVSSDNGKV
+985 FISADDGKII
-994 VLGKTGQGQIII
+994 LGKSNSGQIIL
-1006 DPGKDEYGRRKGA
+1006 DPA
-1019 SIRSGNYD
+1019 SKNGSIIRSGNYD
-1027 NIPDGDVNNS
+1027 NTGHTS
-1037 YIEYQYED
+1037 IECIHQTSNGTNEKY
-1045 PDTGVLNNHR
+1045 TFGA
-1055 FSSSDGMLQ
+1055 SDGMLTSSLNGGN
-1064 VDAGTGVHNQG
+1064 AAG
-1075 MIINLEIPY
+1075 MIINFDIPY
-1084 IHFGTGNFAVTP
+1084 IHFGNGNFAVTP
-1096 EGYMVAKGGGSIAG
+1096 EGYLIAHGGGSIAG
-1110 WKIGNNSLYKE
+1110 WNIGENQLYKD
-1121 TSEEGNTV
+1121 NV
-1129 GINSKWTETN
+1129 GMSSHWTD
-1139 KKAFWAGL
+1139 KVRKAFWAGL
-1147 DSYEIKSDSAGNP
+1147 DNQYELDEETGEPTDIRK
-1160 QKIYHPY
+1160 PY
-1167 FCVDWNGQLTAYN
+1167 FCVDFDGKLTAYK
-1180 AVLMDI
+1180 AI
-1186 YTEKLKI
+1186 LKQAYIESVQI
-1193 GDENTYWEIY
+1193 GDQY
-1203 NNRLY
+1203 NYCYISKDGISQYIKGYSALFNPD
-1208 HTGGNLSV
+1208 TVSGGNWHLNESEVSGDQWHLS
-1216 EIRKD
+1216 R
-1221 LLYVE
+1221 YG
-1226 DIISVQDDYFSVG
+1226 FSCG
-1239 KEVLKYQVLNNNIAT
+1239 SLMAH
-1254 FNIKGA
+1254 
-1260 SDELQFT
+1260 
-1267 SSQTRD
+1267 RD
-1273 GGWSIGDNFGFF
+1273 NDRGWVIGDGSEDGEF
-1285 MRNTH
+1285 MTWRQIR
-1290 FKSVTSLPSNP
+1290 SVTSPGDEHNVI
-1301 DPNTYYFIR
+1301 YFIKDI
-1310 E
+1310 